1 MRSPEI
7 DTGIPLVNSNGDD
20 VLPKE
25 RSMIAAE
32 RGVNSTVFSRAL
44 LQAPAYFLPP
54 FMLGAIPLLRN
65 AIVRNPMFR
74 VPMTTYLLCICFG
87 IGLPASIA
95 IFPQMCEI
103 KVSQF
108 ARQSEWGKA
117 IQCPLLQQGAMM
129 YYALNYQNSLCL
141 DA

>member
-1 MRSPEI
+1 
-7 DTGIPLVNSNGDD
+7 
-20 VLPKE
+20 
-25 RSMIAAE
+25 
-32 RGVNSTVFSRAL
+32 
-44 LQAPAYFLPP
+44 
-54 FMLGAIPLLRN
+54 
-65 AIVRNPMFR
+65 
-74 VPMTTYLLCICFG
+74 LCICFG

-103 KVSQF
+103 KVKEGGKVSQF

>member
-1 MRSPEI
+1 VRSPEI
-7 DTGIPLVNSNGDD
+7 DTGIPLVNSNGDN

-25 RSMIAAE
+25 RLMIATE
-32 RGVNSTVFSRAL
+32 RGVNLTVFSRAL
-44 LQAPAYFLPP
+44 LQAPVYFLPP

-103 KVSQF
+103 NVSQF
-108 ARQSEWGKA
+108 ARQ
-117 IQCPLLQQGAMM
+117 
-129 YYALNYQNSLCL
+129 
-141 DA
+141 